1 MKHWQ
6 ERQEYEMSNEV
17 LQASESTDLV
27 ASRVGAQSR
36 LISIARSIIRG
47 LTALVCVCLVWEAI
61 RRGFHFSSITMPSA
75 WSIWQKFFSRDSQ
88 GELFYIFLAKN
99 ILVTGRGAVFGLLL
113 GAISG
118 VTIGVLISTN
128 RLFRRALLPLVIS
141 AQTVPIVAIA
151 PAVVLFFGTGTLSKT
166 VVAGFLTFFP
176 AAVTTARGIQSVPVD
191 SVNLMRTY
199 NASWWTVLT
208 TVKIPFAL
216 PLIFVG
222 LETSAAFSVVGAIVA
237 ELPFGSKNGL
247 GVVILASWQFYT
259 IAPQSLYCT
268 VIGTCLLGALIVAA
282 IRIAARFSVG
292 SRQHEF

>member
-1 MKHWQ
+1 
-6 ERQEYEMSNEV
+6 MSNEV

-176 AAVTTARGIQSVPVD
+176 CRSNYCSWNSVCP
-191 SVNLMRTY
+191 S
-199 NASWWTVLT
+199 
-208 TVKIPFAL
+208 
-216 PLIFVG
+216 
-222 LETSAAFSVVGAIVA
+222 
-237 ELPFGSKNGL
+237 
-247 GVVILASWQFYT
+247 
-259 IAPQSLYCT
+259 
-268 VIGTCLLGALIVAA
+268 
-282 IRIAARFSVG
+282 
-292 SRQHEF
+292 

>member
-1 MKHWQ
+1 
-6 ERQEYEMSNEV
+6 MSNEV
-17 LQASESTDLV
+17 LQASESTDQVATKVGSRSKLV
-27 ASRVGAQSR
+27 
-36 LISIARSIIRG
+36 SITSSIFRG
-47 LTALVCVCLVWEAI
+47 LAALVIFCLIWEAV
-61 RRGFHFSSITMPSA
+61 RRGFNFNPITMPSA
-75 WSIWQKFFSRDSQ
+75 WSIWEWFFSRNSQ

-118 VTIGVLISTN
+118 VTIGVLISTS
-128 RLFRRALLPLVIS
+128 RLFRRALLPIVVY

-176 AAVTTARGIQSVPVD
+176 AAVTTARGIQSVPLD

-247 GVVILASWQFYT
+247 GVIILSSWQFYT

-268 VIGTCLLGALIVAA
+268 VIGTCLLGALIVTA
-282 IRIAARFSVG
+282 IRIAARFSIG
-292 SRQHEF
+292 GRQHEF